1 MTEEED
7 HFALFASWFF
17 LLNWITF
24 FLFSSSK
31 ESHWNRHSS
40 SHYSEGNAL

>member
-1 MTEEED
+1 LQLSSREGKMTEEED

-31 ESHWNRHSS
+31 ESH
-40 SHYSEGNAL
+40 